1 MHATTYGGARA
12 PATAVVESKRVKPR
26 KSIFARFMDGLK
38 ESRLAQARR
47 VIEKHNHLMA
57 PDNLRGDGAQAK
69 DETMKRYLIER
80 DIPGVGNLSAGQL
93 KGVAAKSNGVLARLA
108 PKVQWLESFVAAD
121 KTFCVY
127 LAESE
132 ALVFEH
138 AELGGFPVTKVTEVP
153 TVISP
158 MTAY

>member
-1 MHATTYGGARA
+1 MHATIYGVLA
-12 PATAVVESKRVKPR
+12 PPLLLL
-26 KSIFARFMDGLK
+26 LK
-38 ESRLAQARR
+38 ENGSNRVSRSSTILTG
-47 VIEKHNHLMA
+47 L
-57 PDNLRGDGAQAK
+57 QAK

-80 DIPGVGNLSAGQL
+80 DIPGVGNLSAELL

-108 PKVQWLESFVAAD
+108 PKIQWLESFVAAN

-138 AELGGFPVTKVTEVP
+138 AKLGGFSVTKVTEVP